1 MELTEQE
8 KITMASYAL
17 DGVIDDLQVKL
28 NKIKQLKSNCKNME
42 DLNKVKIFLDYSIN
56 DTKQNLDNV
65 KLESDQ
71 KTI

>member
-17 DGVIDDLQVKL
+17 DSVIDDLQVKL

-65 KLESDQ
+65 KLESNQ